1 MSNTNV
7 SQTNI
12 SQLEY
17 DASSHFYDVIMN
29 GFQMDFSLY
38 EDLTAI
44 LKPESVLELGCGMG
58 RLFPIFE
65 QTANHICGVDLSD
78 NLLTQ
83 GREFYV
89 NRNNQDI
96 TVSFVKENMCSFQEN
111 RQYDLIVFA
120 LSVLKH
126 LPTIADRLE
135 ALETAKKHLRQDG
148 FIVIDHTAFLYASR
162 PVEWTDAKDSLVEGW
177 LPEPNILDNY
187 QWKKSIDGD
196 IDILEWRRLEGNKIP
211 FQTKFTTY
219 RYDVSELLGHIE
231 QLGLKHETLLT
242 EWGINGLTSK
252 GKRFIGLVSHP
263 ENTNNPKAALLEK
276 VKQRQEKFWSDHDLH
291 LATHNN

>member
-1 MSNTNV
+1 MSN
-7 SQTNI
+7 SNI

-17 DASSHFYDVIMN
+17 DASSHFYDEIMN

-38 EDLTAI
+38 KDLTAI

-65 QTANHICGVDLSD
+65 ESAKHICGVDLSD
-78 NLLTQ
+78 NLLAQ
-83 GREFYV
+83 GREFYAQ
-89 NRNNQDI
+89 RDLGKT
-96 TVSFVKENMCSFQEN
+96 TVSFVKENMCTFQGD
-111 RQYDLIVFA
+111 RQYDLIIFA

-126 LPTIADRLE
+126 LPTSADRLQ
-135 ALETAKKHLRQDG
+135 ALKNAKEQLSKDG

-162 PVEWTDAKDSLVEGW
+162 PVEWTDAQQSLVQDW
-177 LPEPNILDNY
+177 LVDPNILKNY

-196 IDILEWRRLEGNKIP
+196 IDILEWRYLEAEKVS

-219 RYDVSELLGHIE
+219 RYEVSELLGHIE

-242 EWGINGLTSK
+242 EWEVNGLTGQ

-263 ENTNNPKAALLEK
+263 ENTVNPKEALLER
-276 VKQRQEKFWSDHDLH
+276 VRQRQEKLWSNHDLY
-291 LATHNN
+291 LANQNN